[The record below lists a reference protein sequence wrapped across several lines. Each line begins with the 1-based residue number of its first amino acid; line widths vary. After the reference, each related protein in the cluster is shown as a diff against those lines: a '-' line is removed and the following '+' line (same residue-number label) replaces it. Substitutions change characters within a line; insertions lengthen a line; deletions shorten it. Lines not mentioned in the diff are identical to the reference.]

1 MASVAT
7 TVTVSI
13 AAPRPQFYTWLV
25 PGVFYN
31 ELHTVIRDAAGISGV
46 VKTSGTTGP
55 WDKPGSY
62 RTIHLTDGNT
72 VREEVT
78 AADSPDY
85 FAYRLSEFTNPVVRR
100 LVKGAR
106 GQWWFT
112 DEGAGTKAKWTYT
125 VDSTSGVTGFVLVPI
140 VKVLWRRYM
149 KTALGAVKARA
160 EKEVRSHL

>member
-1 MASVAT
+1 MASIAT
-7 TVTVSI
+7 TVTSSI
-13 AAPRPQFYTWLV
+13 SAPRGRLYAWLV

-55 WDKPGSY
+55 WDTPGSY
-62 RTIHLTDGNT
+62 RTVHLSDGNT

-78 AADSPDY
+78 AATTPDY
-85 FAYRLSEFTNPVVRR
+85 FAYSLSQFSHPVVRR

-112 DEGAGTKAKWTYT
+112 DAGSGTNVKWTYA
-125 VDSTSGVTGFVLVPI
+125 VDSASALAGVLLIPLVRI
-140 VKVLWRRYM
+140 QWHRYM
-149 KTALGAVKARA
+149 RAAMDAIKARA
-160 EKEVRSHL
+160 EKEL